1 MGMSTPSITGKR
13 RREDLN
19 ATPGILSS
27 VKRIFSGLMS
37 PAVTNGSAKSSPF
50 RSGFLSTPRA
60 KTIEYDS
67 ESSEEEDSND
77 VEMKPQEKKKEKEI
91 KKQKKEKKK
100 EKKKNKT
107 KTNDRESQ
115 GSKQSISD
123 SPKSSKPV
131 TSEWTTA
138 SKPQLQ
144 DILKQKLRE
153 GISTEEYNQII
164 KLLQK
169 SNPSTPIGT
178 SNLSSPFSGQVPI
191 MF

>member
-1 MGMSTPSITGKR
+1 
-13 RREDLN
+13 
-19 ATPGILSS
+19 
-27 VKRIFSGLMS
+27 
-37 PAVTNGSAKSSPF
+37 
-50 RSGFLSTPRA
+50 
-60 KTIEYDS
+60 
-67 ESSEEEDSND
+67 
-77 VEMKPQEKKKEKEI
+77 MKPQEKKKEKEI

-107 KTNDRESQ
+107 KTNDQESQ

-191 MF
+191 MFYPQYPGQFQRPRRRKSSTRRNVGINVYMLD